1 MWWAMKVMDIS
12 EWIIALVKVTYG
24 NVKSQDRVDCECNNV
39 FSVDNVVHQCL
50 VLSFLWILILLEA
63 FSRDFLSGSPWELLN
78 PDDLAIVTESL
89 EELENRLSTWKMK
102 IVEKSR
108 KVKVSNTKV
117 LISGRGLN
125 TIKELLNF
133 HVV

>member
-1 MWWAMKVMDIS
+1 MFGLKFF
-12 EWIIALVKVTYG
+12 
-24 NVKSQDRVDCECNNV
+24 VD
-39 FSVDNVVHQCL
+39 FD
-50 VLSFLWILILLEA
+50 SFGGI
-63 FSRDFLSGSPWELLN
+63 LN
-78 PDDLAIVTESL
+78 PDDLAIVTESF

>member
-1 MWWAMKVMDIS
+1 MVMLKAKIGL
-12 EWIIALVKVTYG
+12 IVNATM
-24 NVKSQDRVDCECNNV
+24 

-50 VLSFLWILILLEA
+50 VLLVIVLEA
-63 FSRDFLSGSPWELLN
+63 FSRDFLSGSPREPLN

-89 EELENRLSTWKMK
+89 EELKNRLSTWKMI

-125 TIKELLNF
+125 TIKELIKFLCSIDLKDVRVNSLYYSDC
-133 HVV
+133 